1 MKSIFTFFLF
11 TLSAISF
18 GQTAAELEQQI
29 ETLLR
34 NQHHYQGNGFAN
46 SFSSRVGG
54 IAYLEGLKKFKQAL
68 DKTRHVRNF
77 KNIGNLY
84 ISSEEKIEYYEDE
97 KNQTLHLYFPASGPF
112 ESFIPLISKDSDNE
126 PIYQKSLKEVREKL
140 DRRLKQK
147 FGPWYEFHKTGQKI
161 LCQHDWTAS
170 NSQDEVESAIKR
182 AFAKKVKSVS
192 HKKYDLDFKEMSREL
207 TVEFESPPPLQVRIV
222 THFSKNAQHKDSY
235 VIVENKAKGFHYKK
249 DKLVSSRFNSDCH
262 FRDGNIWEYNSRGL
276 LSRRQWLDANGKV
289 RRTVF
294 VNRAIKSL
302 LEIYVPCGYYRPFSE
317 LQYIANRMD
326 RILVTILDTG
336 VDYNHPDLA
345 FKIPRPSLGSSNV
358 IGVVLESEKKRL
370 KKEYNNFWP
379 IQRWLYQNGYEAT
392 INSVSDQIR
401 KAGAIGWDYND
412 DDDQPYDYDDYILN
426 ILENFD
432 HGTHVAG
439 IASWGSD
446 DIAILP
452 IRYPPQ
458 KPKRFYDAI
467 ELAHKRGSRI
477 VNISLSNDSRKHF
490 ESLEKA
496 IQDHPDMLFVVSSGN
511 HGQNLGERPTYP
523 AAYDHPNMIVVASV
537 DYHNKLSKFSNY
549 SQTKVH
555 VAAPG
560 EHIYSLMPENSY
572 GQMSG
577 TSMSTPYV
585 TRIAAK
591 IKFINPSFTPKQII
605 AIIKNSVTP
614 VDSLKDKVKYGGVV
628 NEEKAIRMA
637 KETRLVSDN
646 VN

>member
-46 SFSSRVGG
+46 PLYSKVEES
-54 IAYLEGLKKFKQAL
+54 AYLEGLKKFKQAL

-77 KNIGNLY
+77 KNIGNLF
-84 ISSEEKIEYYEDE
+84 ISSEEKIDSYYSETSQ
-97 KNQTLHLYFPASGPF
+97 KLHFYFSASGPF

-126 PIYQKSLKEVREKL
+126 PIYQKYLKEVREKL
-140 DRRLKQK
+140 DKRLKQK
-147 FGPWYEFHKTGQKI
+147 FGHWYEFHKTGQKI
-161 LCQHDWTAS
+161 LCQHDWTTS
-170 NSQDEVESAIKR
+170 NNQDEVGPAIKR

-192 HKKYDLDFKEMSREL
+192 HRKYDLDSKEMVREL
-207 TVEFESPPPLQVRIV
+207 TIEFESPPPLQVRIV
-222 THFSKNAQHKDSY
+222 TYFLKNAQHKDSY

-249 DKLVSSRFNSDCH
+249 DKLVSSHFAPSCH
-262 FRDGNIWEYNSRGL
+262 FWDGNIWEYNSRGL

-294 VNRAIKSL
+294 VNRAIKPL
-302 LEIYVPCGYYRPFSE
+302 FEIYGPCGYDRPLSE

-345 FKIPRPSLGSSNV
+345 FKIPRPSLGSSNLV
-358 IGVVLESEKKRL
+358 GIMLENEKKRL
-370 KKEYNNFWP
+370 KKEYNNFGP
-379 IQRWLYQNGYEAT
+379 IQRWSYQNWYEEK
-392 INSVSDQIR
+392 INSLNDQIR

-412 DDDQPYDYDDYILN
+412 DDDQPYDYDDFTLN
-426 ILENFD
+426 IAENFD

-439 IASWGSD
+439 IASLGSD

-452 IRYPPQ
+452 IRYPRM
-458 KPKRFYDAI
+458 KLKRFYDAI
-467 ELAHKRGSRI
+467 KLAHKRGSRI
-477 VNISLSNDSRKHF
+477 VNISLSNDERKHF
-490 ESLEKA
+490 ESLDRA

-511 HGQNLGERPTYP
+511 NGHNLNEIPTYP

-537 DYHNKLSKFSNY
+537 DYHNELSKFSNY
-549 SQTKVH
+549 SQTKVD

-560 EHIYSLMPENSY
+560 KDIYSLEPENSY
-572 GQMSG
+572 GQKSG
-577 TSMSTPYV
+577 TSMSAPYV

-628 NEEKAIRMA
+628 DEEKAIRMA
-637 KETRLVSDN
+637 KETRLGGVSK
-646 VN
+646 